1 MQELQP
7 KLVKTSIETEQLI
20 EIIEREKEEVA
31 EIKAVVVADEAVA
44 NKAATEAKAIK
55 VKLKER
61 YANKSIKNK
70 QQKQAINL
78 INMRTS

>member
-55 VKLKER
+55 VKLKEC
-61 YANKSIKNK
+61 YANKSIKTK
-70 QQKQAINL
+70 QQEQAINL
-78 INMRTS
+78 RTL